1 MHSKLLFVEL
11 AFSLRL
17 LSLWETVH
25 AATYPYRRIAKKW
38 FSKVGKRIRAGLSLF
53 GLIIPIVLRLF
64 LRRNKNWI
72 IVGAAGACAVIISAN
87 MIDESRAAYEYKY
100 HGRVLGVV
108 KSEDQVHD
116 ALHQMEGKMLP
127 LDDTSSAAPES
138 EATAFSGELPAG
150 VSAPAAAARSDVVEI
165 VIDEAT
171 DIEIAPIQLP
181 AFTSPESIDTEE
193 EVVNNIISQ
202 TDVDIKAFEITVDGV
217 VLGVLSSKEEAESL
231 LESIKDYFLV
241 GQDRSLYSEIGFAE
255 DVQVNEIRTRRE
267 MIGRA
272 ADMYNTVL
280 AGTFNVKTYT
290 VVSGDSFWDIAV
302 KNEVSIDE
310 IADWNPQFD
319 FPMIHIG
326 DELLL
331 QQQTSL
337 INVRTLEEA
346 QYEADIPFEIIYQN
360 TDTLYEGE
368 EEILIEGKLG
378 RKDVLGD
385 IVYVNGVEVER
396 IERSS
401 TVLEEPSTQ
410 TTRRG
415 TKPVPPRIGTGTY
428 IWPIS
433 AGITSRYGTRWGR
446 LHAGLDFGAARGTDI
461 HATDGG
467 NVTFVGYDGGYGLT
481 VKIDH
486 GGGMSS
492 MYAHCSSILVSV
504 GDLVFQG
511 QHVAESGNT
520 GSSTGPHLH
529 FGIYKFGVSQ
539 NPLNYLS

>member
-1 MHSKLLFVEL
+1 MYSKLLFVEL
-11 AFSLRL
+11 ALSLRL
-17 LSLWETVH
+17 LFLWEALR
-25 AATYPYRRIAKKW
+25 AAACPYRRALSKQLFGVKKK
-38 FSKVGKRIRAGLSLF
+38 FRSGLSLF
-53 GLIIPIVLRLF
+53 VLIVPIVLRLF

-72 IVGAAGACAVIISAN
+72 FVGVAGAIAVIISTN
-87 MIDESRAAYEYKY
+87 MIDASREAYEYRY

-108 KSEDQVHD
+108 KSEEQVHD
-116 ALHQMEGKMLP
+116 ALHQIEGKTLP
-127 LDDTSSAAPES
+127 LASEPAAAPES
-138 EATAFSGELPAG
+138 
-150 VSAPAAAARSDVVEI
+150 AAAQSTETPAEGAGAVGSDVEI
-165 VIDEAT
+165 VIDAAT
-171 DIEIAPIQLP
+171 DIEIAQIQLP
-181 AFTSPESIDTEE
+181 AFTSPETIDTEE
-193 EVVNNIISQ
+193 DIVNNIISQ
-202 TDVDIKAFEITVDGV
+202 TDVDIKAFEITVDGAP
-217 VLGVLSSKEEAESL
+217 LGILSSKEEAESL
-231 LESIKDYFLV
+231 LGSIKDYFLV
-241 GQDRSLYSEIGFAE
+241 DQDRSLYKEIGFAE

-272 ADMYNTVL
+272 EDMYNTVL

-310 IADWNPQFD
+310 IADWNPQYD
-319 FPMIHIG
+319 FPMIHVG

-337 INVRTLEEA
+337 VNVRTVEEA
-346 QYEADIPFEIIYQN
+346 QYEAAIPFETIYQD
-360 TDTLYEGE
+360 TDALYEGE
-368 EEILIEGKLG
+368 EEILVEGVLG

-385 IVYVNGVEVER
+385 IIYVNGREVER
-396 IERSS
+396 IERAA

-428 IWPIS
+428 IWPIN
-433 AGITSRYGTRWGR
+433 AVITSQYGTRWGR
-446 LHAGLDFGAARGTDI
+446 LHAGMDFGAARGTDI

-481 VKIDH
+481 VKVDH

-492 MYAHCSSILVSV
+492 MYAHCSSILVNV

-511 QHVAESGNT
+511 QHIAESGNT

-539 NPLNYLS
+539 NPLNYLG